1 MRIGLVIYDNLEP
14 RSGGYLYDS
23 RLVETLYA
31 HGDEV
36 EILSQPWKPY
46 PLRLIQNEDGG
57 FLDRMLSG
65 NFDVIVQDELN
76 HPSLFALNY
85 RFKKRS
91 RIPIVS
97 IVHHLRIS
105 EQPSPFQLPLIKTIE
120 KRYLQSI
127 DRFIF
132 NSQTTQN
139 EVTRLLEGE
148 VSGLVAYPGKD
159 LFSDGLDIVE
169 IQNRCQRLHPVRFVF
184 AGNLIPRKG
193 VDLALQALAKVKDLA
208 WTFDIIGDLN
218 TNVKYS
224 NQLKNMVLELGLAER
239 VFFHGRLE
247 PGRLFEQFRKS
258 QILLSPAQY
267 EGFGITF
274 VEAMGCGLPV
284 IALKTGAAPE
294 VIADGET
301 GLLVPPGD
309 IEALAVAIRQLLTGE
324 EVLEKMSVAARN
336 RFDQFPSWGVSMDSI
351 RLYLLALGNQ

>member
-46 PLRLIQNEDGG
+46 SLRLLQNEDGG
-57 FLDRMLSG
+57 FLKRMLSG
-65 NFDVIVQDELN
+65 NFNLIVQDELN
-76 HPSLFALNY
+76 HPSLFSLNY
-85 RFKKRS
+85 RFKQRS

-105 EQPSPFQLPLIKTIE
+105 EQPSPLQLPFIRTIE

-132 NSQTTQN
+132 NSLTTQN
-139 EVTRLLEGE
+139 EVTRFLGSE
-148 VSGLVAYPGKD
+148 SIGLVSYPGKD
-159 LFSDGLDIVE
+159 LFSGGLDLVE
-169 IQNRCQRLHPVRFVF
+169 ILNRCQRLHPVRLVF

-193 VDLALQALAKVKDLA
+193 LDLALQALAKVKDLS
-208 WTFDIIGDLN
+208 WTFDIIGDPN
-218 TNVKYS
+218 TNVKHA
-224 NQLKNMVLELGLAER
+224 NQLRNMVFDLGLAER

-247 PGRLFEQFRKS
+247 PERLFEQFRKS
-258 QILLSPAQY
+258 QVLLSPAQY

-301 GLLVPPGD
+301 GFLVPPGD
-309 IEALAVAIRQLLTGE
+309 IDGLALALRQLLNE
-324 EVLEKMSVAARN
+324 KEMLEKMSVATRK
-336 RFDQFPSWGVSMDSI
+336 RFDQFPTWEVSMNSI
-351 RLYLLALGNQ
+351 RSYLFGLSNP